1 MLLLSAIL
9 SACVMEGVS
18 LLFVMVAMY
27 VELMVKV
34 GWDAIVVS
42 PRLWIDIYVV
52 MAGQRVVESTNSE
65 DAGVGVF
72 GRSADAPMDDIE
84 DVEGGNTRDIW

>member
-1 MLLLSAIL
+1 M
-9 SACVMEGVS
+9 
-18 LLFVMVAMY
+18 
-27 VELMVKV
+27 
-34 GWDAIVVS
+34 VS